1 VGSPYLGYVLE
12 PELQEL
18 FVDFAG
24 SLAKSYD
31 VTYEVTGELEQR
43 QGNKASVQ

>member
-1 VGSPYLGYVLE
+1 VLE

-24 SLAKSYD
+24 SFAKSYD
-31 VTYEVTGELEQR
+31 VTGELEQR
-43 QGNKASVQ
+43 VQGEKESAQ